1 MLNLYI
7 HAKKIYRDKNK
18 KCEMLPLL
26 LLARGYNIQKGR
38 VTQVEKDRFFG
49 IYAKT
54 G

>member
-26 LLARGYNIQKGR
+26 LLSRGYSIQKGR
-38 VTQVEKDRFFG
+38 VTQVEKD
-49 IYAKT
+49 
-54 G
+54 